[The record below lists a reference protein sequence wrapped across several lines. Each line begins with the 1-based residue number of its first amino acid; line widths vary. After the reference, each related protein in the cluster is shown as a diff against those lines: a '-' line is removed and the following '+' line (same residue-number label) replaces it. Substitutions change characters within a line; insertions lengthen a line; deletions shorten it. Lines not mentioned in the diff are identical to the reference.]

1 MKSVGLKTLGTT
13 AFKAADQAAITSTT
27 AVAVLT
33 MAIPAAGTYRFD
45 AKLLCT
51 TGATTTGIRPSVT
64 GPAGTLAYRTET
76 PITAT
81 TSTLSF
87 NAAGAAAA
95 SIAGTNIVL
104 VEGVL
109 VATAAG
115 TLSVLI
121 ASSAASTSIVPKVG
135 SLLEVIQ
142 LA

>member
-1 MKSVGLKTLGTT
+1 MKSLGLKTLGTT
-13 AFKAADQAAITSTT
+13 VFLAADAAAIVNTT

-64 GPAGTLAYRTET
+64 GPTGTLAYRTEV
-76 PITAT
+76 PSAAS
-81 TSTLSF
+81 TSVLSF

-95 SIAGTNIVL
+95 SIAGSNLVL
-104 VEGVL
+104 VEGLL

-115 TLSVLI
+115 TLSMLI
-121 ASSAASTSIVPKVG
+121 ASSAASTSIVPKAG
-135 SLLEVIQ
+135 SLLEVIR

>member
-13 AFKAADQAAITSTT
+13 AFKTADQTAITNTT

-45 AKLLCT
+45 AKILCT

-64 GPAGTLAYRTET
+64 GPTGTLAYRTEV
-76 PITAT
+76 PSAAS
-81 TSTLSF
+81 TSVLSF

-95 SIAGTNIVL
+95 SIAGTNLVL

-109 VATAAG
+109 VASAGG

-121 ASSAASTSIVPKVG
+121 GSSAASTSIVAKTG